1 MERIN
6 DSQSKAGFNSKSVLS
21 IVGRMWSLLFLI
33 VLVVVFSSRGVN
45 LFALKSLQNILLA
58 SIMVMLVGIGETFV
72 IISGG
77 IDISPMYVVGLSGAF
92 GAILMRDLHA
102 AGHADGIVVLIGFIA
117 TLVIS
122 LLPGL
127 VNGLLIT
134 KLKVPPFIVTIGT
147 MSIAEGAVL
156 MLTRGQHI
164 SGLPALA
171 GSCGNSFLLT
181 YVSGKGFTF
190 FSQPAL
196 EAGKAIGII
205 PIPVL
210 ILALVALAMAL
221 LLARTTFGQ
230 HVYAIGGNVNAAR
243 LSGIPVDRVIVKV
256 YIIAGLMYGFAGMLY
271 VMRFCSASPTA
282 GEPLLMSSIGAV
294 CIGGTS
300 LSGGIGTVGGTVI
313 GALIIAVLQTGLV
326 LMRVSPFWQ
335 YIATGCVIIV
345 AVFFDQFKSKFLK
358 E

>member
-1 MERIN
+1 M
-6 DSQSKAGFNSKSVLS
+6 QAGTGSYSGSVLK
-21 IVGRMWSLLFLI
+21 ILGRIWSLLFLI
-33 VLVVVFSSRGVN
+33 VLIIVFSSRGVN
-45 LFALKSLQNILLA
+45 LFTLKNLQNILLA
-58 SIMVMLVGIGETFV
+58 SIMIMLVGIGETFV

-77 IDISPMYVVGLSGAF
+77 IDISPMYVVGLSGVF
-92 GAILMRDLHA
+92 GAILLRDLHA
-102 AGHADGIVVLIGFIA
+102 AGYADGLVVVIGFAA

-164 SGLPALA
+164 SGLPSLA
-171 GSCGNSFLLT
+171 GTCGNSFLAT
-181 YVSGKGFTF
+181 YVSEKGFSF

-196 EAGKAIGII
+196 EGGGAIGII
-205 PIPVL
+205 PVPVL
-210 ILALVALAMAL
+210 ILALVATAMAL
-221 LLARTTFGQ
+221 LLGRTVFGR
-230 HVYAIGGNVNAAR
+230 HVYAIGGNVSAAR
-243 LSGIPVDRVIVKV
+243 LSGIPVDRVLVKV

-300 LSGGIGTVGGTVI
+300 LAGGVGKVGGTVI

-326 LMRVSPFWQ
+326 LMGVSPFWQ
-335 YIATGCVIIV
+335 YIATGSVIIL
-345 AVFFDQFKSKFLK
+345 AVFFDQFKSRFLK

>member
-1 MERIN
+1 MERSI
-6 DSQSKAGFNSKSVLS
+6 DKQSKAGFDTGAVMKV
-21 IVGRMWSLLFLI
+21 VGRMWSLLFLI
-33 VLVVVFSSRGVN
+33 VLIVVFSSRGVN
-45 LFALKSLQNILLA
+45 LFTLKSLQNILLA

-77 IDISPMYVVGLSGAF
+77 IDISPMYVVGLSGVF
-92 GAILMRDLHA
+92 GAILLRDLHA
-102 AGHADGIVVLIGFIA
+102 AGHPDTIVVIVGFVA

-122 LLPGL
+122 ILPGF

-171 GSCGNSFLLT
+171 GSFGNSYLFT
-181 YVSGKGFTF
+181 HVGKKGFSF
-190 FSQPAL
+190 LSQPAL
-196 EAGKAIGII
+196 AGGKAVGII

-210 ILALVALAMAL
+210 ILALVAFMMAL
-221 LLARTTFGQ
+221 LLRRTVFGR
-230 HVYAIGGNVNAAR
+230 HVYAIGGNVQAAR
-243 LSGIPVDRVIVKV
+243 LSGIPVDRVLVKV
-256 YIIAGLMYGFAGMLY
+256 YIMAALMYGFAGMLY

-300 LSGGIGTVGGTVI
+300 LSGGTGTVGGTVI

-326 LMRVSPFWQ
+326 LMGVSPFWQ
-335 YIATGCVIIV
+335 YIATGSVIIL
-345 AVFFDQFKSKFLK
+345 AVFFDQFKSRFLK